1 MIKDVVAD
9 LKADEGFVPHVYD
22 DHLGYATLGY
32 GFLVDKEKGG
42 RIPAEV
48 AEFWLLYEVEHRWG
62 DLLDRLPWLEG
73 QPEEVQRALLNMA
86 YQMGINGV
94 CNFRRMLAA
103 LKAGRRAEAAMEA
116 LNSTWARQTPGR
128 ARRVAGRIRG
138 G

>member
-32 GFLVDKEKGG
+32 GFLVDKDKGG
-42 RIPAEV
+42 RIPQEV
-48 AEFWLLYEVEHRWG
+48 AEFWLLYEVEHRWA
-62 DLLDRLPWLEG
+62 DLLEKLPWLEG

-94 CNFRRMLAA
+94 CNFKKMLAA
-103 LKAGRRAEAAMEA
+103 LKAGKRAEAAMEA